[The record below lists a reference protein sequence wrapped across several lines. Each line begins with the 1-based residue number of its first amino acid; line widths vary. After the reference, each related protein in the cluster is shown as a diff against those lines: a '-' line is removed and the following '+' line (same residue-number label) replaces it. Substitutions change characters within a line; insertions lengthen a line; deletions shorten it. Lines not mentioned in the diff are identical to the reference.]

1 MSQGMRTDDTPD
13 GRGGD
18 DVGSEDGFDGRTAA
32 LRHLIEPSI
41 EEAGFDLVRVEIM
54 KGGGQTLQIMIERKD
69 RVPVNVDDCADVS
82 RLLSAILDVEDPLPG
97 RYTLEVSSPGLDR
110 PLVRLDDYV
119 RFAGFEA
126 RIEMHRP
133 FEGRRRY
140 RGRLQGVEQG
150 VDEALVKDEAS
161 VKIECEG
168 EVLAIPFTGIRRASL
183 VVTDDL
189 IAAATREAEAALSK
203 Q

>member
-1 MSQGMRTDDTPD
+1 MPGNERQIRVSQGMRTDDTPD
-13 GRGGD
+13 RRGGD
-18 DVGSEDGFDGRTAA
+18 DDGSKDGFDSRIAA
-32 LRHLIEPSI
+32 LRHLIEPSV
-41 EEAGFDLVRVEIM
+41 EDAGFDLVRVEIM

-110 PLVRLDDYV
+110 PLVRLEDYV

-133 FEGRRRY
+133 FEGQRRY
-140 RGRLQGVEQG
+140 RGRLQGV
-150 VDEALVKDEAS
+150 DEAS

-168 EVLAIPFTGIRRASL
+168 EVLAIPFSGIRRASL

-189 IAAATREAEAALSK
+189 IAAATREAEAALSR

>member
-1 MSQGMRTDDTPD
+1 MSQVVRTDNMPD

-18 DVGSEDGFDGRTAA
+18 EAGSEDGFDSRAGV

-69 RVPVNVDDCADVS
+69 RVPVNVDDCANVS

-97 RYTLEVSSPGLDR
+97 HYTLEVSSPGLDR
-110 PLVRLDDYV
+110 PLVRIDDYV

-126 RIEMHRP
+126 RIEMLRP
-133 FEGRRRY
+133 LEGPRRY
-140 RGRLQGVEQG
+140 RGRLRGVE
-150 VDEALVKDEAS
+150 DEL

-168 EVLAIPFTGIRRASL
+168 EALAIPFSGIRRASL

-189 IAAATREAEAALSK
+189 IAAATREAEAALSR

>member
-1 MSQGMRTDDTPD
+1 MSQVVRTDDTPD
-13 GRGGD
+13 GRGD
-18 DVGSEDGFDGRTAA
+18 DDGFDSRTAV
-32 LRHLIEPSI
+32 LRDLIEPSI

-69 RVPVNVDDCADVS
+69 RVPVNVDDCANIS
-82 RLLSAILDVEDPLPG
+82 RLLSAMLDVEDPLPG

-110 PLVRLDDYV
+110 PLVRIDDYV

-133 FEGRRRY
+133 YEGRRRY
-140 RGRLQGVEQG
+140 RGRLQGVER
-150 VDEALVKDEAS
+150 VVEDEL

-168 EVLAIPFTGIRRASL
+168 EAVAIPFSGIRRASL

>member
-1 MSQGMRTDDTPD
+1 
-13 GRGGD
+13 
-18 DVGSEDGFDGRTAA
+18 
-32 LRHLIEPSI
+32 
-41 EEAGFDLVRVEIM
+41 
-54 KGGGQTLQIMIERKD
+54 MIEHKD

-110 PLVRLDDYV
+110 PLVRLEDYV

-133 FEGRRRY
+133 FEGQRRY
-140 RGRLQGVEQG
+140 RGRLQG

-168 EVLAIPFTGIRRASL
+168 EVLAIPFSGIRRASL

-189 IAAATREAEAALSK
+189 IAAATREAEAALSR

>member
-1 MSQGMRTDDTPD
+1 MRTDDTPD

-18 DVGSEDGFDGRTAA
+18 DAGSDHGFDGRTAA
-32 LRHLIEPSI
+32 LRRLIEPSI

-54 KGGGQTLQIMIERKD
+54 NGGGQTLQIMIERKD

-150 VDEALVKDEAS
+150 VDEALVK
-161 VKIECEG
+161 IECEG

>member
-1 MSQGMRTDDTPD
+1 MRTDDPTD
-13 GRGGD
+13 GRAGD
-18 DVGSEDGFDGRTAA
+18 DARGEDGFDSRVDI

-54 KGGGQTLQIMIERKD
+54 KGGGQTLQIMIERKN
-69 RVPVNVDDCADVS
+69 RVPVNVDDCADIS

-110 PLVRLDDYV
+110 PLVRIEDYI

-133 FEGRRRY
+133 FEGQRRY
-140 RGRLQGVEQG
+140 RGRLRG
-150 VDEALVKDEAS
+150 VDEEL

-168 EVLAIPFTGIRRASL
+168 EALAIPFSGIRRASL